1 MGGRGKHESQVPS
14 ARCFAS
20 SIWSMIRAWAAAIAC
35 GLPSSVSGRVK
46 EPGMDAFGILILAPD
61 CACMKKDFDAR

>member
-1 MGGRGKHESQVPS
+1 MYGGGTHESQVPS

-35 GLPSSVSGRVK
+35 GLPSSVSGRVNA
-46 EPGMDAFGILILAPD
+46 PGMDAFGILILAPD
-61 CACMKKDFDAR
+61 CACTRKYVDAR